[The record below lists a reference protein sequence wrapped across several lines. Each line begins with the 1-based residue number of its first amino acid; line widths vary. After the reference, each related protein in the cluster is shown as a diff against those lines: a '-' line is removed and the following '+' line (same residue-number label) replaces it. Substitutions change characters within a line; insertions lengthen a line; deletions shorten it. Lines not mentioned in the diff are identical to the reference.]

1 MESNQNIFPLF
12 CGGPHG
18 CRQRRCARAE
28 SGASCEEAFGE
39 EGLCTS
45 GRDPLAG
52 RPLAMVYAPEQAFE
66 GLYEPEEGLA
76 RGTVFSALEMPF
88 EGDGRWH

>member
-1 MESNQNIFPLF
+1 MESKENLFPLF

-18 CRQRRCARAE
+18 CRQRRACHAE
-28 SGASCEEAFGE
+28 TPSPCGDSCDETGM
-39 EGLCTS
+39 CTS

-52 RPLAMVYAPEQAFE
+52 RPLAMVYAPEQAFD

-76 RGTVFSALEMPF
+76 RGTVFAALEMPF
-88 EGDGRWH
+88 EGDGRCH

>member
-1 MESNQNIFPLF
+1 METNENVFPLF
-12 CGGPHG
+12 CGGTHS

-28 SGASCEEAFGE
+28 IPTPDAGGCGD
-39 EGLCTS
+39 GGDCTT

-52 RPLAMVYAPEQAFE
+52 RPLAMVYAPEQAFD

-76 RGTVFSALEMPF
+76 RGTVFAALEMPF
-88 EGDGRWH
+88 EGDRGWR